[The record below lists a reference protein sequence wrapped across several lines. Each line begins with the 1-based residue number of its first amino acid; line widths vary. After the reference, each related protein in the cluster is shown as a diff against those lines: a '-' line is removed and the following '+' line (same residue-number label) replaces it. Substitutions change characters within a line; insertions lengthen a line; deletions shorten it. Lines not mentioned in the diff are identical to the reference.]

1 MSATMVLGTGAN
13 SSKTLL
19 SVALLRLLARRGMR
33 VQPYKALIVV
43 RGEDE
48 ADSRA
53 AGSGLPHHLL
63 AAGVPA
69 NPWQCPA
76 VVYQT
81 GWTTGRLRSADGGEF
96 DVPVPCS
103 DTVDLSVLSDGRR
116 RALVETARTAAT
128 RIAADAEHVVAEGAG
143 NPTVLE
149 PEADLPNIAVAR
161 WLEPAIVLVGQFSQG
176 SAAASVIGTYQCLP
190 DDVRANVRGFV
201 LANTP
206 RSAVVQR
213 SARIVTEVCGL
224 PALGVLPSR
233 DDLAY
238 AELYSDAAIDD
249 WADTLERETD
259 LDAVLRNDVLTNDP
273 LTNDPLTKGALMN
286 AVPSRT
292 ALAAGEG
299 GGR

>member
-1 MSATMVLGTGAN
+1 MVLGTGAN

-128 RIAADAEHVVAEGAG
+128 GSVVG
-143 NPTVLE
+143 TSVTW
-149 PEADLPNIAVAR
+149 PN
-161 WLEPAIVLVGQFSQG
+161 G
-176 SAAASVIGTYQCLP
+176 
-190 DDVRANVRGFV
+190 
-201 LANTP
+201 
-206 RSAVVQR
+206 
-213 SARIVTEVCGL
+213 CG
-224 PALGVLPSR
+224 P
-233 DDLAY
+233 
-238 AELYSDAAIDD
+238 
-249 WADTLERETD
+249 
-259 LDAVLRNDVLTNDP
+259 
-273 LTNDPLTKGALMN
+273 
-286 AVPSRT
+286 T
-292 ALAAGEG
+292 ALNQYGFG
-299 GGR
+299 IQRPNSR